1 MGKRKNEEDE
11 IRRKIKK
18 LETKLLRRTRG
29 RSRILYSSDSSETD
43 GKYDMIVDSEARQD
57 RCSSP
62 RGHVAAPPPPR
73 AAASSPTPAPD
84 SPQQPPPQPPTQQE
98 PPRPAS
104 PRPGPS
110 SAPDLPETQPQVLSS
125 SAQDQELDDDILL
138 MLGDAPRPEL
148 ALGDSIHKDVASRWH
163 EILLKGLQK
172 EVKEKLFQ
180 EYLVPSNCDLLVA
193 PTLNAEAKAALTVSS
208 IKRDHAIMEKQK
220 QLGIA
225 LSALAQ
231 ATDLLLKPDASAQ
244 KILKPVSDAC
254 RILCDSHYLE
264 TKTRRYF
271 VVSSV
276 NTDLKETLTNTVRD
290 GFLFG
295 DNVTDKLK
303 AAQSIQKSGETLKHT
318 PKPFNNRFN
327 KNNFVLNK
335 KSQKNNLNFKPLHQ
349 RTQSKP
355 DAGHYRPP
363 PRSSRP
369 SGARAPRRSSSPRR
383 RSHRSYRR

>member
-1 MGKRKNEEDE
+1 
-11 IRRKIKK
+11 
-18 LETKLLRRTRG
+18 
-29 RSRILYSSDSSETD
+29 
-43 GKYDMIVDSEARQD
+43 MIVDSEARQE
-57 RCSSP
+57 RSLSP
-62 RGHVAAPPPPR
+62 RGHVASPPPPR
-73 AAASSPTPAPD
+73 AAAPTPTPVRD
-84 SPQQPPPQPPTQQE
+84 PPQQPLSQPPTQQE

-125 SAQDQELDDDILL
+125 SPKDQELGDDILL
-138 MLGDAPRPEL
+138 MLGDAPKPEL

-193 PTLNAEAKAALTVSS
+193 PTLNAEAKAALTDNL

-231 ATDLLLKPDASAQ
+231 AMDLLLKPDASAQ
-244 KILKPVSDAC
+244 NILKPVSDAC

-271 VVSSV
+271 VASSI

-295 DNVTDKLK
+295 DNITDKLK
-303 AAQSIQKSGETLKHT
+303 VAQSVQKSGETLKHT
-318 PKPFNNRFN
+318 PKPLNNRFN

-335 KSQKNNLNFKPLHQ
+335 KSHKNNLNFKPLHQ
-349 RTQSKP
+349 RRQSKP
-355 DAGHYRPP
+355 DAGHYRPS

-369 SGARAPRRSSSPRR
+369 SGARATRRPSSPRR
-383 RSHRSYRR
+383 RSYRSYRR